1 MKIYK
6 ITESYTGYVD
16 YVIKANS
23 KKEAMKLY
31 KDNLDNCTE
40 IDNDGMDRY
49 DYKFHS
55 IEENKCPIIESLRES
70 ICTFT
75 ETLVEKLFTL
85 SKK

>member
-49 DYKFHS
+49 NYKFHS
-55 IEENKCPIIESLRES
+55 IEENKCPIIESLRE
-70 ICTFT
+70 
-75 ETLVEKLFTL
+75 TL
-85 SKK
+85 

>member
-23 KKEAMKLY
+23 EEEAMKLY

-40 IDNDGMDRY
+40 IDNDGFDRY
-49 DYKFHS
+49 NYKFHS
-55 IEENKCPIIESLRES
+55 IEENKCPIIES
-70 ICTFT
+70 FK
-75 ETLVEKLFTL
+75 ETL
-85 SKK
+85 